1 MKADSW
7 TTETRAP
14 RGRLPPRGTS
24 RLFSLVVT
32 PLSRARLGRSEG
44 RGRTPLPIAIR
55 NAIALGFLRR
65 ARAARTGGS

>member
-14 RGRLPPRGTS
+14 RGWLPPRGTS

-32 PLSRARLGRSEG
+32 PLSRAHLCRSEG
-44 RGRTPLPIAIR
+44 RGRTPLPIAIW

-65 ARAARTGGS
+65 ARATRTGGS